1 MKKIIAGVI
10 LIAAVLS
17 PWWLYFLKT
26 ETPLDVLVLDVS
38 STSDELKARQGI
50 YEALAFNKVVNLE
63 GAIYEADRDYFGVKV
78 VDARKTI
85 ETKELP
91 LRIDTVDIIYL
102 ADLEGIHERDLSW
115 GDAASNKLL
124 YSGLTG
130 GAWRTIQSRLDQTT
144 PSTLIVEYNSFTEA
158 TDAIIQEQL
167 AAELG
172 VEQSGYRAKY
182 FADLSKAPLTTQES
196 GSGLV
201 IQQKSTEETAVLK
214 SAQPV
219 QFQVT
224 KQGKQSLPFQ
234 EFENF
239 TGWFDLAVATDAE
252 TLAIYEP
259 AISAQDQAQLQ
270 ALNLPAAF
278 AVITTNTRQ
287 HHTNYYFAGK
297 FSYQSKQA
305 LSIPKF
311 YGYKWLQQRFAKD
324 DAFYWKN
331 YEPMMQQILKHT
343 SHREAKELAA
353 VSLEPEIYESLSYNA
368 RINDQKY
375 EVLQNGVWQEI
386 TIKGV
391 NIGMAKPGAF
401 PGEAAITK
409 SDYADWFKAIGE
421 MGSNAIRVYTV
432 HPPAFYEALLEYNTA
447 HEQPLY
453 LFHGVWL
460 DEEPVEAA
468 LDVYGE
474 PTENFQQEIRHIV
487 DIIHGDAVIEPRPG
501 HASGTYKADVSPY
514 IIGWMIG
521 IEWYPVA
528 VENVNKTYKN
538 QAQFNG
544 TYFSTKDA
552 QPFEI
557 WLAQQM
563 EYTASYEAQTYNWMR
578 PFSFTNWVTTDLL
591 EHPYEPSDQEDL
603 VSVNPNV
610 IYEKGALEKVG
621 QFASYHVYPYY
632 PDFLN
637 YTPEYVN
644 YTDHR
649 GQKNNYAAYLKD
661 LHAAH
666 RMPILISEFG
676 IPASRGLTHRNP
688 FGWNQG
694 FISERE
700 QGEILVRL
708 YEDIIHEGL
717 LGGLVFTWQDEWF
730 KRTWN
735 TMDLDNPD
743 ERPYWSNAQ
752 TNEQQFGVLSF
763 DTLKMKVDGDSTD
776 WYGITPFYESEELS
790 MYVESD
796 ERYLYMKLDVENTK
810 FSDNYY
816 PLIYMNT
823 LAAQGNSRYQGIPLL
838 ADSEF
843 VVTIKG
849 EQNARVE
856 VDAYYDIF
864 QKMYGDQLQL
874 VPFEGTKQKNS
885 NQFNPID
892 YALNKSLTIP
902 ISNIVL
908 PFEKY
913 ETGILR
919 RGNANPN
926 STEYDSLADY
936 EINEQEGVI
945 EIRIPWLLLNVT
957 DPSRLEVRSDLYA
970 NEQLAT
976 EIIDGIEFGAILVKD
991 QQIMA
996 TIPEEAQQLQTY
1008 SWEGWRMPDY
1018 KERLKESYYLLQEK
1032 FLEDEVRE

>member
-1 MKKIIAGVI
+1 MKKIIWGV
-10 LIAAVLS
+10 LFIAVVLS
-17 PWWLYFLKT
+17 PWWLYYIKT
-26 ETPLDVLVLDVS
+26 EAPLDVIVLDVS
-38 STSDELKARQGI
+38 STNDELKERMGI
-50 YEALAFNKVVNLE
+50 YEALALNKVVDLE
-63 GAIYEADRDYFGVKV
+63 GDTYEAGRDYFGVKV

-91 LRIDTVDIIYL
+91 LRIDKADIIYL
-102 ADLEGIHERDLSW
+102 ADLQGIHERDLSW
-115 GDAASNKLL
+115 ENTTSNKLL
-124 YSGLTG
+124 FGGLTG
-130 GAWRTIQSRLDQTT
+130 SAWRTIQSRLHQTT
-144 PSTLIVEYNSFTEA
+144 PSTLIVEYNSFTDATEA
-158 TDAIIQEQL
+158 TIREQL
-167 AAELG
+167 AAQLG
-172 VEQSGYRAKY
+172 IEQSGYRAKY
-182 FADLSKAPLTTQES
+182 FSDLSEAPLATRES

-201 IQQKSTEETAVLK
+201 IQQKSTNETVVLK
-214 SAQPV
+214 SAKPV
-219 QFQVT
+219 QFQST
-224 KQGKQSLPFQ
+224 ARGEQIFDFQ
-234 EFENF
+234 QFEVF
-239 TGWFDLAVATDAE
+239 TGWFDLAIAVDSE
-252 TLAIYEP
+252 TLATYEP
-259 AISAQDQAQLQ
+259 DISAQDSAQLQ
-270 ALNLPAAF
+270 ALNLPASF
-278 AVITTNTRQ
+278 AVITTNTRE
-287 HHTNYYFAGK
+287 HNTNYYFAGK
-297 FSYQSKQA
+297 FSYQSKQS
-305 LSIPKF
+305 LPIPKM
-311 YGYKWLQQRFAKD
+311 YGYKWLQQLFAKD

-331 YEPMMQQILKHT
+331 YEPMLQQILKQT
-343 SHREAKELAA
+343 SHREQKELEAIS
-353 VSLEPEIYESLSYNA
+353 VEPETYEALSYNA
-368 RINDQKY
+368 RIANDKY
-375 EVLQNGVWQEI
+375 EVLQNGQWKAI

-432 HPPAFYEALLEYNTA
+432 HPPGFYEALLEYNTT

-460 DEEPVEAA
+460 DEEPVEEK

-487 DIIHGDAVIEPRPG
+487 DIIHGNATIEPRPG

-514 IIGWMIG
+514 ILGWMIG
-521 IEWYPVA
+521 IEWYPKA
-528 VENVNKTYKN
+528 VENVNKVYKD

-563 EYTASYEAQTYNWMR
+563 DYTASYEAQTYKWMR

-591 EHPYEPSDQEDL
+591 EHPYEPSDEEDL
-603 VSVNPNV
+603 VSVDPNV

-637 YTPEYVN
+637 YTPKYVN

-700 QGEILVRL
+700 QGEILVHL
-708 YEDIIHEGL
+708 YEDILHEGL

-796 ERYLYMKLDVENTK
+796 ERYLYMKLDVENTN
-810 FSDNYY
+810 FSDTYY

-823 LAAQGNSRYQGIPLL
+823 LEAQGNSRYHEIPLL
-838 ADSEF
+838 AESEF
-843 VVTIKG
+843 VLTIKG
-849 EQNARVE
+849 DQNARVE

-864 QKMYGDQLQL
+864 QKLYSEQIQL

-885 NQFNPID
+885 GQFNTID

-902 ISNIVL
+902 ISNITL

-919 RGNANPN
+919 RGNGNPN
-926 STEYDSLADY
+926 STDYDSLADY

-970 NEQLAT
+970 NEQLKT
-976 EIIDGIEFGAILVKD
+976 EIIDGIELGAVLVNNK
-991 QQIMA
+991 QIVA
-996 TIPEEAQQLQTY
+996 NVPKEAKQLQTY
-1008 SWEGWRMPDY
+1008 SWKTWRLPEY